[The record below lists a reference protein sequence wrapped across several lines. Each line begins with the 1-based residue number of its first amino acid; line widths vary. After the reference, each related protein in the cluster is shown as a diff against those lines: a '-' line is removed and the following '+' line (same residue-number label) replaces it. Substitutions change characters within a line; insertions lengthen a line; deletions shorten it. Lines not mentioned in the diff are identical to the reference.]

1 MHDMEF
7 AKYTSYI
14 IEILEILEK
23 SDKEKI
29 ENVVRNVVKFVIEE
43 NRNETNWLAHQLF
56 IDVIPTENI
65 IQIFDV

>member
-1 MHDMEF
+1 MNDIEF
-7 AKYTSYI
+7 AKYSCEI
-14 IEILEILEK
+14 RKILEILEK
-23 SDKEKI
+23 SDEERI

-43 NRNETNWLAHQLF
+43 NRNETNWLAHQLL